1 MLRILA
7 LLCILVPVL
16 TAAQIDQSLSPY
28 FIVNVDSGESVPDF
42 PLQLTSAEVEIAGVI
57 ADVTITQVYTN
68 HSSRPLEAVYVFPG
82 STNAAVYAMEMQI
95 GRRTIVAEIREKHQ
109 ARHEY
114 TEAKEA
120 GKTASLL
127 EQQRPNIFTMN
138 VANVMPG
145 DSIIVRMSYTERLIP
160 TNGVHEFV
168 YPTVVGPRYTGAGAP
183 DSTAGNN
190 AGILS
195 PADGIPYT
203 EKGTAPLYDF
213 NINVNVS
220 SCLPFEFIRS
230 TSHKVLLSFEEKNN
244 AKILLDPTEKNGG
257 NRDFILQY
265 RFAGGKIET
274 GLMLYEGKD
283 ENFFMLMMQPPKRIP
298 LDSIPPREY
307 IFVMDVSG
315 SMSGY
320 PLETSKQLMR
330 NLVSGLRPT
339 DKFNIIQF
347 AGGGAMLSDNSMYA
361 TTENL
366 DSAITFINTV
376 RAGGGTELNN
386 AMRMA
391 MFIPKQE
398 GYSRS
403 IVIVTDGL
411 ISAESK
417 VLKSM
422 RNHLDS
428 ANVFAF
434 GIGSSVNRY
443 LIEAMAYC
451 GNGEPF
457 VVAKS
462 NEADSAAER
471 FRRYI
476 ASPVLTNIRIT
487 YNGFDAYDAE
497 PEAVPDLFA
506 ERPLVITGKY
516 HGKPGGKIIVTGL
529 TGTKEYRKEIAVDSV
544 KPHKQ
549 NKAIRLLWARDRVKY
564 LSYLDNPAN
573 PSYGYAVSDTT
584 VRGEITTLGLK
595 YGLLTNYTSFIAVDR
610 KIRNKNAANDSTVT
624 EPLPLPAGVE
634 NSAIGMNGALREV
647 LILGYAS
654 TVQVDPS
661 FCDVKSISCCVI
673 MPSRASYPEHACSSQ
688 DPVMVGDINRFYF
701 GSFYNPVVTNNAH
714 PLFTSGASGRIISSV
729 PMEMLGSY
737 SIYPSTYTPG
747 LYSPVQSSS
756 VAFNTWLPNNRVTL
770 SGTHYGMQN
779 LYFGHQWSPA
789 NKWQSK
795 LELDEQWKG
804 TNTDRNKDGYIDD
817 RNGAAV
823 SLHHRISYYSDAS
836 QKFRL
841 SDFSN
846 GLFFHTSSF
855 SAGQVS
861 GNYAVN
867 NNAIGFYDEPA
878 LRFRTKK
885 DNDIYIAPSIALAK
899 IDDGWGADRFH
910 LKTLRVALE
919 ADYHFNKGNY
929 EYQFG
934 MTGSVSSGYERWNN
948 VAFDPSYQM
957 MAVHAAFDWYKNGW
971 SIYSSLRGE
980 YSDINGGVIL
990 PAFSVLHSFD
1000 KFGFS
1005 ASGTRY
1011 RSEPFATGQLSPLF
1025 YSSRNLNVTGIPSA
1039 SQGWNFNA
1047 SVNYVIAELA
1057 TWRIN
1062 ATYSIIIPERIVI
1075 VDLDSDADMI
1085 NVDAVNNNSLYHRVI
1100 AKFELFF
1107 PGEFSMKGEY
1117 VFNFIPQKHE
1127 GNSVQQALTPVNRA
1141 YCQLRWRDTRNRF
1154 FLNAEIAYTGKQR
1167 LPQHGWSSDYV
1178 TIGLLSKY
1186 KFRSDRYEI
1195 FANAL
1200 NLLDYRQ
1207 KNLLY
1212 GSIDGSD
1219 HVEGWMVWA
1228 PITGRTFQVGVTMK
1242 F

>member
-1 MLRILA
+1 MRTLA
-7 LLCILVPVL
+7 LIIFCVPILL
-16 TAAQIDQSLSPY
+16 AAQNERSLSPY
-28 FIVNVDSGESVPDF
+28 FQVNVDSGETAPDF
-42 PLQLTSAEVEIAGVI
+42 PLQLTSAEVEIVGVI

-68 HSSRPLEAVYVFPG
+68 HSSRALEAVYVFPG

-95 GRRTIVAEIREKHQ
+95 GRRTITAEIREKNQ
-109 ARHEY
+109 ARQEY
-114 TEAKEA
+114 AEAKDA
-120 GKTASLL
+120 GRTASLL

-145 DSIIVRMSYTERLIP
+145 DSIIVRMSYTERLVP
-160 TNGVHEFV
+160 TNGVYEFV

-183 DSTAGNN
+183 KITAGNN
-190 AGILS
+190 PGMLP
-195 PADGIPYT
+195 PAEGIPYT
-203 EKGTAPLYDF
+203 KKGVAPLYDF
-213 NINVNVS
+213 SIGVNVA

-230 TSHKVLLSFEEKNN
+230 TSHKVLLSFEEKNT
-244 AKILLDPTEKNGG
+244 AKVLLDPTEKNGG

-265 RFAGGKIET
+265 RFTGGQIET

-315 SMSGY
+315 SMGGY
-320 PLETSKQLMR
+320 PLETSKTLMR

-347 AGGGAMLSDNSMYA
+347 AGGGAMLAENSMYA

-366 DSAITFINTV
+366 DSAMNFINKV

-434 GIGSSVNRY
+434 GIGSSVYRY
-443 LIEAMAYC
+443 LIEAIAYC

-457 VVAKS
+457 VVTKS

-476 ASPVLTNIRIT
+476 SSPVLTNIHIT

-516 HGKPGGKIIVTGL
+516 HGKPGGKIVVTGI
-529 TGTKEYRKEIAVDSV
+529 TGTKAYRKEIAVDSV
-544 KPHKQ
+544 KPRKQ
-549 NKAIRLLWARDRVKY
+549 NRAIRLLWARDRIKY
-564 LSYLDNPAN
+564 LTYLDHPAN
-573 PSYGYAVSDTT
+573 PFYGYAQSDTT
-584 VRGEITTLGLK
+584 TRSEITTLGLK

-610 KIRNKNAANDSTVT
+610 KIRNKNAENDSTVT
-624 EPLPLPAGVE
+624 NPLPLPDGVE
-634 NSAIGMNGALREV
+634 NSAAGMNGKMSEV
-647 LILGYAS
+647 VIVGYKNA
-654 TVQVDPS
+654 VEVDPS
-661 FCDVKSISCCVI
+661 FCTIQSIACCVI
-673 MPSRASYPEHACSSQ
+673 MPSRAVYPEHACSSQ
-688 DPVMVGDINRFYF
+688 DPVTVGDVNRFYF
-701 GSFYNPVVTNNAH
+701 GSLYYPVVTNNAH
-714 PLFTSGASGRIISSV
+714 PFFTPGASGRIVASV
-729 PMEMLGSY
+729 PMEMLGTY
-737 SIYPSTYTPG
+737 SISPSTYTPG
-747 LYSPVQSSS
+747 LFSPLHSSS
-756 VAFNTWLPNNRVTL
+756 MGFNTWLPDNHVTL

-789 NKWQSK
+789 EKWQSK
-795 LELDEQWKG
+795 LEIAEQWKG
-804 TNTDRNKDGYIDD
+804 INTDRNKDGYIDD
-817 RNGAAV
+817 RNGSAIN
-823 SLHHRISYYSDAS
+823 LHHRINYYSDVS

-841 SDFSN
+841 RDFSN
-846 GLFFHTSSF
+846 SMFFHASAF
-855 SAGQVS
+855 SAGQVT
-861 GNYAVN
+861 GNYTVSD
-867 NNAIGFYDEPA
+867 NAIGFYDEGA
-878 LRFRTKK
+878 FRFRTKK
-885 DNDIYIAPSIALAK
+885 DNDIYIAPSIASAK
-899 IDDGWGADRFH
+899 IDDGWGVDRFH
-910 LKTLRVALE
+910 LQTLRAALA
-919 ADYHFNKGNY
+919 ADYHISKGNY
-929 EYQFG
+929 GYQFG

-948 VAFDPSYQM
+948 VAFDPSFRM
-957 MAVHAAFDWYKNGW
+957 LAVHAAFDWYKNGW

-980 YSDINGGVIL
+980 YSDISGAVVL
-990 PAFSVLHSFD
+990 PGISVLRSFD

-1011 RSEPFATGQLSPLF
+1011 RSEPFAPGQLTPLF
-1025 YSSRNLNVTGIPSA
+1025 YSARNLNVPGIPGA
-1039 SQGWNFNA
+1039 NQGWNINA
-1047 SVNYVIAELA
+1047 TVNYRITLST
-1057 TWRIN
+1057 TWRIS
-1062 ATYSIIIPERIVI
+1062 ATYSVIIPERSVI
-1075 VDLDSDADMI
+1075 VDLDSDAGMI
-1085 NVDAVNNNSLYHRVI
+1085 KVYAVSNNPVFHRVN

-1107 PGEFSMKGEY
+1107 PGKFSLKGEY
-1117 VFNFIPQKHE
+1117 VLNFVPQNYE
-1127 GNSVQQALTPVNRA
+1127 GNSIQQPLTPRNRA
-1141 YCQLRWRDTRNRF
+1141 YCQLRWNDNQNRLF
-1154 FLNAEIAYTGKQR
+1154 MSTEISYTGKQR
-1167 LPQHGWSSDYV
+1167 LPQHGWTPGYV
-1178 TIGLLSKY
+1178 MVGLLSKY
-1186 KFRSDRYEI
+1186 KFRSGRYEI
-1195 FANAL
+1195 FVNAL

-1207 KNLLY
+1207 KNLFY
-1212 GSIDGSD
+1212 GSIDGSAPA
-1219 HVEGWMVWA
+1219 EGWMVWA
-1228 PITGRTFQVGVTMK
+1228 PVTGRTFQLGMTMK